1 MTPAERIAAAQAKRA
16 ALQAQTEEA
25 YQEQLASD
33 LEALA
38 DIEAEH
44 GFDRVARVNLGG
56 WVPDVGLPT
65 LVAVRV
71 PRSSE
76 VVYKK
81 FEQQINGHKE
91 GSPQRLTAQHDLG
104 LACLVYPPKT
114 DEAARKAVLEYA
126 PGILSAAAFE
136 VVKRAQ
142 GNAAEEGKG

>member
-71 PRSSE
+71 PRASE
-76 VVYKK
+76 VVYK
-81 FEQQINGHKE
+81 
-91 GSPQRLTAQHDLG
+91 
-104 LACLVYPPKT
+104 
-114 DEAARKAVLEYA
+114 
-126 PGILSAAAFE
+126 
-136 VVKRAQ
+136 
-142 GNAAEEGKG
+142 